1 MENTYVEVPENWEE
15 IEPYVITDRKHIL
28 EEIYTKTQCFF
39 YDTCSFRRHANLVK
53 QDMESILK
61 YIQKQNGIFVITRCI
76 LMELASISRKLNDE
90 YIHYL
95 KQIYEMNIS
104 TLVMYEEEIYHI
116 MEMCYA
122 TNEQINSFLSW
133 SLRMLRLPVSNIT
146 KTFDENKALRA
157 KVLEGKN
164 ANRSQIYKEFFSNVR
179 KNKEEKDNMGEELLV
194 VCLHI
199 LSHLPGEADGK
210 FCVITDDKGAA
221 GKIDDLFKKTKRQF
235 QGSKIIIFST
245 PKLVQTLY
253 IEGIVTSEVELER
266 ILETGINGNLKV
278 LGTEIYDLKSRE
290 ITLSCREAAQLITKQ
305 QINITF

>member
-1 MENTYVEVPENWEE
+1 MENTYVEVPENWKE
-15 IEPYVITDRKHIL
+15 IEPYVIVDGEHIL
-28 EEIYTKTQCFF
+28 EEIYTKAQCFF

-61 YIQKQNGIFVITRCI
+61 YIKKKNGIFIITRCI
-76 LMELASISRKLNDE
+76 LMELASISGKLNDE

-95 KQIYEMNIS
+95 KQIYEMDIS
-104 TLVMYEEEIYHI
+104 MLVMYEEEIYHI

-164 ANRSQIYKEFFSNVR
+164 ANSSQIYKEFFSSVR
-179 KNKEEKDNMGEELLV
+179 KNKEEKDNMGEELLA

-199 LSHLPGEADGK
+199 LSHLPGEKDGK

-245 PKLVQTLY
+245 PKLVQALY
-253 IEGIVTSEVELER
+253 TEGIVTAEVELER
-266 ILETGINGNLKV
+266 ILKTGISGNLKV

-290 ITLSCREAAQLITKQ
+290 ITLSCKEAARLITKQ